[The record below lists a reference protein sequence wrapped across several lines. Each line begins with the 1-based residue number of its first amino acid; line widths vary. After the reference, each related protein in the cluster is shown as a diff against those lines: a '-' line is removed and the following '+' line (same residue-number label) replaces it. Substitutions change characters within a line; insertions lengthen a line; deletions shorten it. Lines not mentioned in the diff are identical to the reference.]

1 MSKNLTDF
9 QFNHFRVS
17 MLQDN
22 NASEEERK
30 GSEKHWG
37 MKQFVE
43 QK

>member
-1 MSKNLTDF
+1 MSKNLIAF

-17 MLQDN
+17 LLQDN
-22 NASEEERK
+22 NAGEEERTDSGK
-30 GSEKHWG
+30 NRG